1 MAKHVIAQRVLW
13 KFRRPIYLL
22 DISPFLESIV
32 LCLSIRIRGYD
43 DPNFHIPSAALT
55 LHLLSFEIASE
66 SFVRSWV
73 AHGTL

>member
-32 LCLSIRIRGYD
+32 LCLSIRIRGYYE
-43 DPNFHIPSAALT
+43 PNFHIPLAAIS
-55 LHLLSFEIASE
+55 LHFRSCEI
-66 SFVRSWV
+66 
-73 AHGTL
+73 